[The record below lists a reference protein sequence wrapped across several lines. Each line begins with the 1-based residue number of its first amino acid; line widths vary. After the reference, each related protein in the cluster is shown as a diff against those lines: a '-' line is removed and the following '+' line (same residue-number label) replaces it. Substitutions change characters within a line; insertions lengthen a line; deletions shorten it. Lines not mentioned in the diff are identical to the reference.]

1 MFQLDF
7 AINGLMSLNMVV
19 TLLVAFI
26 LDNTVPG
33 SQQERGVY
41 TWSRP
46 EDIAT
51 HPSLLSTYSLPRK
64 IARCFGWAKCL
75 GV

>member
-7 AINGLMSLNMVV
+7 AINALMSLNMVI

-33 SQQERGVY
+33 SKQERGVY
-41 TWSRP
+41 IWSRA

-51 HPSLLSTYSLPRK
+51 DPSLQSAYSLPKK
-64 IARCFGWAKCL
+64 IARCFRWAKCL

>member
-1 MFQLDF
+1 
-7 AINGLMSLNMVV
+7 MSLNMVV

-41 TWSRP
+41 IWSRP

-51 HPSLLSTYSLPRK
+51 HPSLLSAYSLPKK

-75 GV
+75 GI